1 MFYGRLSKLFCSLSF
16 IFLSLSRRRIAG
28 NVRTTSERIGN
39 AVGKLL
45 VSAAPL
51 TVRNSMGGSFIKAL
65 VNFYLSQ
72 CRFWKFLRR
81 DLR

>member
-1 MFYGRLSKLFCSLSF
+1 MFYGRLSKLFCSIRDYF
-16 IFLSLSRRRIAG
+16 ISLPCRRIVG
-28 NVRTTSERIGN
+28 NVRTTNERIGN

-51 TVRNSMGGSFIKAL
+51 KVRYLMGGAFVKAL

-72 CRFWKFLRR
+72 C
-81 DLR
+81 